1 MTDSQE
7 QLDQTEVKILMLI
20 NKLLRAYLG
29 DPDSAEFRILSDKE
43 KVAIFCRE
51 LQSVDLKFI
60 SYIASKSEQGK

>member
-1 MTDSQE
+1 
-7 QLDQTEVKILMLI
+7 MLI